1 MSNVTLAAQTR
12 MVKGKK
18 VKNLRREGIVPIV
31 MYGRD
36 LNDALSLQVGSK
48 ELQKALHQAGT
59 SSIIEM
65 KIDGRKSHLVL
76 ARTVDRHPT
85 RNNILHADF
94 LAINV
99 NRPVQ
104 AVIPIRLIGE
114 SPLAVSKTA
123 VLRQVLEK
131 VNVEGLPNALPEM
144 VLVDVT
150 PLERIGQTIAVG
162 DVKLAD
168 GLKIITDHKTQIAR
182 LNAPRRVVEETE
194 GEGEAEIGAEAESQ

>member
-1 MSNVTLAAQTR
+1 MSNVTLATQTR
-12 MVKGKK
+12 VVKGKK
-18 VKNLRREGIVPIV
+18 VKNLRRDGIVPIV
-31 MYGRD
+31 VYGRD
-36 LNDALSLQVGSK
+36 LSDALSLQVGNK
-48 ELQKALHQAGT
+48 ELQKALREAGR
-59 SSIIEM
+59 SSLIEM

-114 SPLAVSKTA
+114 SPLAASKTA
-123 VLRQVLEK
+123 VLRQVLEQ

-144 VLVDVT
+144 ISVDVT

-168 GLKIITDHKTQIAR
+168 GLKIITDHKAQIAR
-182 LNAPRRVVEETE
+182 LNPPRRLAEKKEEE
-194 GEGEAEIGAEAESQ
+194 EEAEAEAGNE

>member
-1 MSNVTLAAQTR
+1 MSNITLAAQTR

-31 MYGRD
+31 VYGRE
-36 LNDALSLQVGSK
+36 LNDALSLQVGNK
-48 ELQKALHQAGT
+48 DLQKALHQAGT
-59 SSIIEM
+59 SSVIEM

-76 ARTVDRHPT
+76 ARTIDRHPT

-104 AVIPIRLIGE
+104 VVIPVRLIGE
-114 SPLAVSKTA
+114 SPLAASKTA
-123 VLRQVLEK
+123 VLRQVLEQ
-131 VNVEGLPNALPEM
+131 VNIEGLPNVLPEM
-144 VLVDVT
+144 ISVDVT

-168 GLKIITDHKTQIAR
+168 GLKIITDHKAQIAR
-182 LNAPRRVVEETE
+182 LNAPRRLAEENE
-194 GEGEAEIGAEAESQ
+194 EGAEAEAEAGNE